1 MRILTDTNI
10 LIDIVLKLELFFAYV
25 SAVLNACIDEI
36 VEGAIAAHSVT
47 NLMYI
52 LRKNFSLQ
60 ECHQIILGFCR
71 IVEIESVNKNK
82 LFSALN
88 DENFSDFEDC
98 LQCECA
104 ETFKADYIVTR
115 NLKDFKNSRV
125 PAISPNE
132 FLKIIFENKD
142 IHLT

>member
-1 MRILTDTNI
+1 MRILIDTNI
-10 LIDIVLKLELFFAYV
+10 LVDIILKREPFFADSSKV
-25 SAVLNACIDEI
+25 FNACIEEI
-36 VEGAIAAHSVT
+36 AEGTIAAHSVT

-52 LRKNFSLQ
+52 LRKNFSYR
-60 ECHQIILGFCR
+60 ECRQIILDFCR
-71 IVEIESVNKNK
+71 IVEIESVDKSK

-115 NLKDFKNSRV
+115 DLKDFKNSRV

-132 FLKIIFENKD
+132 FLKIIFEDKD